1 MHEGT
6 KGRKSIMGKE
16 EGSNKF
22 TARQKTA
29 MYITT
34 IALAAFAYLA
44 PDLLKFIVA
53 ILTGGAKFVAALPEV
68 AWKAVMIPLLV
79 LVVGGIL
86 VSLYAVWQVFSTGKL
101 AIKRSVPDLGGH
113 KDK

>member
-1 MHEGT
+1 
-6 KGRKSIMGKE
+6 MGKE
-16 EGSNKF
+16 EDSRKF

-44 PDLLKFIVA
+44 PHLLRFIEA
-53 ILTGGAKFVAALPEV
+53 ILRGGAKFIAALPSA
-68 AWKAVMIPLLV
+68 AWTALMMPLLV
-79 LVVGGIL
+79 LVVGLIV